1 MPASTVEQA
10 GSLENDILDSS
21 SEDGDLARLPDVR
34 HLGKR
39 EIPNFC
45 IL

>member
-1 MPASTVEQA
+1 MDGSTPE
-10 GSLENDILDSS
+10 GPLD
-21 SEDGDLARLPDVR
+21 DGDLARLPDVR
-34 HLGKR
+34 HWGER